1 MQAQAQAYAQQLHAQ
16 AQLTQAMQMQQ
27 QQQQQQQQFADA
39 IWPRRA
45 ARMLEESRSARMR
58 VEAGKAPLAGAP
70 LPPAAVLRQQVFA
83 FDSPAPSSTMLG
95 NPGGGGGGGVSAG
108 NSVVGM
114 AMGLG
119 LGLGVGMA
127 GDPSSSIAAGQVH
140 GSGGGGGGLGTG
152 PMAHGN
158 ALLNAASNII
168 NHRRGSASGALSG
181 STGAAGLGSQST
193 SANGLSSLV
202 NPTGPPGSGG
212 VRYQPSTAAAPA
224 GAKPTV
230 GTYNYAP
237 GGSAN
242 PNPQLT
248 AHDVAVARARYV
260 GGAPGVVAGIA
271 AAAAAAAAAGVAQP
285 SSSGS
290 RRVQQQQAAEV
301 QRQQQLQQVMV
312 SQQYLDQTATGA
324 TSSQQPQPF
333 PGWF

>member
-16 AQLTQAMQMQQ
+16 AQLTQAMQM
-27 QQQQQQQQFADA
+27 QQQQQFADA

-95 NPGGGGGGGVSAG
+95 NPGGGGGGGGGVSAG

-119 LGLGVGMA
+119 LGVGTA

-181 STGAAGLGSQST
+181 SSGASGLGSQST
-193 SANGLSSLV
+193 SANGLSALV
-202 NPTGPPGSGG
+202 TPTGPPGSGG
-212 VRYQPSTAAAPA
+212 VRYLASTAAPSA

-230 GTYNYAP
+230 GTYNYSA
-237 GGSAN
+237 GGAAN

-271 AAAAAAAAAGVAQP
+271 AAAAAAGVAHP

-290 RRVQQQQAAEV
+290 RRAQQQQQAAEV
-301 QRQQQLQQVMV
+301 QRQQLQQVMA

-324 TSSQQPQPF
+324 PSSQQPRPF

>member
-1 MQAQAQAYAQQLHAQ
+1 
-16 AQLTQAMQMQQ
+16 
-27 QQQQQQQQFADA
+27 
-39 IWPRRA
+39 
-45 ARMLEESRSARMR
+45 
-58 VEAGKAPLAGAP
+58 
-70 LPPAAVLRQQVFA
+70 VLLQQVFA

-95 NPGGGGGGGVSAG
+95 NPGGGGGGGGGVSAG

-119 LGLGVGMA
+119 LGVGTA
-127 GDPSSSIAAGQVH
+127 GDPSSSIAAGQMH
-140 GSGGGGGGLGTG
+140 GSGGGLGTG

-181 STGAAGLGSQST
+181 SSGAAGLVSQST

-237 GGSAN
+237 GGVAN
-242 PNPQLT
+242 PSPQLT

-312 SQQYLDQTATGA
+312 SQQYLDQNATGA